1 MILYNKRGDTVKDL
15 LVDIGSTFVK
25 YAVFDSDIDK
35 YILSEKLP
43 FPLPCS
49 EEPFIVD
56 RCQIETVVKAVMAI
70 AKENDCTRVFISV
83 QMHGFLLRYKSGE
96 ISDYFSW
103 RSSGAD
109 LESEE
114 LLRIDFSK
122 RGTRLKSN
130 LPIAKLYKN
139 KEELGGAEYFT
150 LGSYVTY
157 LLTGNNA
164 THKTDACAS
173 GFYSV
178 DGMPDG
184 KTIPGIILPKFM
196 KEVESCGTY
205 CGMQIYAPVG
215 DHASSVY
222 GSGIDEDT
230 YLLNVGTTSQIA
242 FVGEG
247 SAPSDTW
254 EMRPYFEKGK
264 TLFTRGNLFYGL
276 HKDKSKYSAEAAK
289 IINTLS
295 KRSRLLIGGGGA
307 SDIMEKLSA
316 CVNMPCTLVGC
327 SIGLEGLVK
336 LAKRKSISAGIML
349 SEVPFTNMP
358 LIMKNSGLDFMI
370 VDNEHGA
377 FDYTALAKMFTVSRM
392 ADFRTIVR
400 LPDNTRAW
408 ITKCVDAGAD
418 GFLLPMTNTA
428 EDIKKVVEYAKYAP
442 VGKRGISTMR
452 AHTLYNPPSLS
463 EYMPLANER
472 IKVYAQIETA
482 MGVENIEDII
492 GTDGVDGVF
501 IGPNDLSCDLDSIG
515 DNTPLLE
522 AIEKVAAAA
531 KNAGKPWGIITTAKA
546 LIEKATLCG
555 ASMFSYGSELNMLA
569 NECKK
574 IRKMF

>member
-1 MILYNKRGDTVKDL
+1 MKDL

-25 YAVFDSDIDK
+25 YAVFDSDNDK

-43 FPLPCS
+43 FPSPCS
-49 EEPFIVD
+49 EEMFVVD
-56 RCQIETVVKAVMAI
+56 RCQIETAVKVVMAT
-70 AKENDCTRVFISV
+70 AKENGCSRVFISV
-83 QMHGFLLRYKSGE
+83 QMYGFFIKNKSGE

-103 RSSGAD
+103 RSGGGD
-109 LESEE
+109 VENEE
-114 LLRIDFSK
+114 LLAIDFAS
-122 RGTRLKSN
+122 RGTKLKPN

-139 KEELGGAEYFT
+139 REELNGAEFFT
-150 LGSYVTY
+150 LGSYITY

-173 GFYSV
+173 GFYGV
-178 DGMPDG
+178 DGMTDG
-184 KTIPGIILPKFM
+184 KTISGIILPKFM
-196 KEVESCGTY
+196 EDVESCGTY

-222 GSGIDEDT
+222 GSGIGEDT
-230 YLLNVGTTSQIA
+230 YLLNIGTTSQLA

-247 SAPSDTW
+247 NPPSDMW
-254 EMRPYFEKGK
+254 ECRPYFEKGK
-264 TLFTRGNLFYGL
+264 TLFTLGNLFYGL
-276 HKDKSKYSAEAAK
+276 YKDTDKYCTEAAK
-289 IINTLS
+289 IINRLP
-295 KRSRLLIGGGGA
+295 KRGRLLVGGGGA
-307 SDIMEKLSA
+307 SDIIGKLSES
-316 CVNMPCTLVGC
+316 VDIPCTLVGC

-336 LAKRKSISAGIML
+336 LAKQKSTLAGIML
-349 SEVPFTNMP
+349 SEVPFANMP
-358 LIMKNSGLDFMI
+358 LIMKNEGLDFMI

-377 FDYTALAKMFTVSRM
+377 FDYTFLAKTFTVSRL
-392 ADFRTIVR
+392 ADFCTIVR
-400 LPDNTRAW
+400 IPDNGRAW

-428 EDIKKVVEYAKYAP
+428 SDIAKVVEYAKYAP
-442 VGKRGISTMR
+442 IGKRGISTMR
-452 AHTLYNPPSLS
+452 VHTLYNPPSLS
-463 EYMPLANER
+463 EYMPIANER

-492 GTDGVDGVF
+492 GTYGVDGVF